1 MISDGGPKTRGN
13 GIIPFPSEGE
23 AFVTAPTVTAPTV
36 TAPTVTVPTVTTID
50 GTLEDRIRQHIV
62 DNFIYGGDGREL
74 GLEQSLLETGIVDS
88 TGVLELV
95 FFVEE
100 TFGIKVKDE
109 ELVPRNFD
117 SIAKLAAYVRQK
129 TAEPQARP

>member
-1 MISDGGPKTRGN
+1 MSDPGGQ
-13 GIIPFPSEGE
+13 
-23 AFVTAPTVTAPTV
+23 
-36 TAPTVTVPTVTTID
+36 
-50 GTLEDRIRQHIV
+50 TLEERIRQHIV
-62 DNFIYGGDGREL
+62 DNFLYTGDGSAL
-74 GLEQSLLETGIVDS
+74 GTDQSLLESGIVDS

-117 SIAKLAAYVRQK
+117 SISKLAAYVRAK
-129 TAEPQARP
+129 TAATAASAASP

>member
-1 MISDGGPKTRGN
+1 MS
-13 GIIPFPSEGE
+13 
-23 AFVTAPTVTAPTV
+23 TAPG
-36 TAPTVTVPTVTTID
+36 D
-50 GTLEDRIRQHIV
+50 TLEDRIRQHIV
-62 DNFIYGGDGREL
+62 DNFLYSGDGSSL
-74 GLEQSLLETGIVDS
+74 GNDQSLLESGIVDS

-117 SIAKLAAYVRQK
+117 SIAKLAAYVRAK
-129 TAEPQARP
+129 LAATTATAAVASP

>member
-1 MISDGGPKTRGN
+1 MVAWYHHAASEVTSVSD
-13 GIIPFPSEGE
+13 
-23 AFVTAPTVTAPTV
+23 AP
-36 TAPTVTVPTVTTID
+36 
-50 GTLEDRIRQHIV
+50 GQSLEERIRQHIV
-62 DNFIYGGDGREL
+62 DNFLYTGDGSSL
-74 GLEQSLLETGIVDS
+74 GNDQSLLESGIVDS

-117 SIAKLAAYVRQK
+117 AIAKLAAYVRTK
-129 TAEPQARP
+129 LAAKAGASASAAATVTTP